1 MCQVVHR
8 TRSSYE
14 ANSSAVVIKKD
25 GNRRL
30 YDTAGGHN
38 IALAITSPSAWVV
51 GRVGGKPYLGGLGKG
66 SP

>member
-1 MCQVVHR
+1 MSILMCQVVHR

-30 YDTAGGHN
+30 YDTASGHN
-38 IALAITSPSAWVV
+38 IALAITSGPL
-51 GRVGGKPYLGGLGKG
+51 PG
-66 SP
+66 SWDVWAANLTLAD